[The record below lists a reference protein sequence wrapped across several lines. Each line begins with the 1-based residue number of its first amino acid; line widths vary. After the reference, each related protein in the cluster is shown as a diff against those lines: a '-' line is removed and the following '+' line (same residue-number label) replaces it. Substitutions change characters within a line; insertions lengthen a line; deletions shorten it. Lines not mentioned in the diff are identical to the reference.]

1 MRLESLSVAL
11 RQRDP
16 WEALDLGIAL
26 WRRHWG
32 AIMRPWLVLALPAF
46 AALAVVGWTLDA
58 FWLAALVSWWLQ
70 PLLDRVPLY
79 VLSRAV
85 FGSVPRTRE
94 VLRARELYSP
104 GLLAWLSWRRLH
116 PARALLLPVDVL
128 EGARGPRRAQRAA
141 VLQRA
146 VSSTAIGLWF
156 AYHCFQ
162 LVVLLS
168 LPTLVFLVLV
178 WPEFMSEST
187 RATLSTLFE
196 SPPPWAQLLALA
208 GYWFALALINPL
220 YIAAG
225 FGLYLNRRTQL
236 EAWDVELVFRRL
248 AARVRAANAMA
259 ASVLMLALCLGG
271 LGWSAPVR
279 AADSKPAPSTTP
291 AALVGA
297 QSRPA
302 DPRFQR
308 AVERAY
314 TDPLLARTEEVTHWQ
329 LRHDFERKPG
339 EQEIPGW
346 LKAVGAALAWI
357 GGHILW
363 LLAGLLL
370 AFLLW
375 RLPRWLPWV
384 QGRLRTPAEL
394 PPIVAETLATPAP
407 LPADVASAASALWQA
422 GQRREALA
430 LVYRASVLRLSARLD
445 LPFPP
450 GATEADCL
458 RRSRRLEDAD
468 ARASFQAVLLAW
480 QRAAYAHQFPDRGA
494 FDALLAEWSRCFP
507 EAA

>member
-26 WRRHWG
+26 WRRHWA
-32 AIMRPWLVLALPAF
+32 AIMRPWLALALPLLLAL
-46 AALAVVGWTLDA
+46 AALGWTLDA
-58 FWLAALVSWWLQ
+58 WWLAALASWWLQ

-85 FGSVPRTRE
+85 FGSVPHARE
-94 VLRARELYSP
+94 VLRARELYAP

-128 EGARGPRRAQRAA
+128 EGARGPRRTQRAA

-146 VSSTAIGLWF
+146 VGAPAVGLWL
-156 AYHCFQ
+156 ACLGFQ
-162 LVVLLS
+162 AVVLAS
-168 LPTLVFLVLV
+168 LLLLGLMFVPTEFL
-178 WPEFMSEST
+178 SESA
-187 RATLSTLFE
+187 RAVFATLFE
-196 SPPPWAQLLALA
+196 SPPAWARALA
-208 GYWFALALINPL
+208 FVAYWFALALVQPL
-220 YIAAG
+220 YVAAG

-248 AARVRAANAMA
+248 AARVRAANALA
-259 ASVLMLALCLGG
+259 ASLLLACFLAGA
-271 LGWSAPVR
+271 GWSAPAR
-279 AADSKPAPSTTP
+279 AADKEPAPSTTP
-291 AALVGA
+291 AAVLGA
-297 QSRPA
+297 QATHA

-308 AVERAY
+308 ALERAY
-314 TDPLLARTEEVTHWQ
+314 ADPALARTETITRWQ

-339 EQEIPGW
+339 EREIPAW
-346 LKAVGAALAWI
+346 LKAVGVALAWI
-357 GGHILW
+357 GEHVLW

-375 RLPRWLPWV
+375 RLPHWLPWL
-384 QGRLRTPAEL
+384 QGRVRAPVEL
-394 PPIVAETLATPAP
+394 PPILAEAVPASTA
-407 LPADVASAASALWQA
+407 LPADVAAAASALWQA

-430 LVYRASVLRLSARLD
+430 LVYRASVLRLAARLD

-458 RRSRRLEDAD
+458 RRSRRLDDPA
-468 ARASFQAVLLAW
+468 ARASFQAVLQAW
-480 QRAAYAHQFPDRGA
+480 QRAAYAHQFPDRAA
-494 FDALLAEWSRCFP
+494 FDALLAEWSQRFP

>member
-26 WRRHWG
+26 WRRHWA
-32 AIMRPWLVLALPAF
+32 AIMRPWLAFALPLLV
-46 AALAVVGWTLDA
+46 ALGALGWVLDA
-58 FWLAALVSWWLQ
+58 FWLAALLSWWLQ

-94 VLRARELYSP
+94 VLRARELYAP

-128 EGARGPRRAQRAA
+128 EGARGPRRSQRAA

-146 VSSTAIGLWF
+146 VSAPAIALCLTGL
-156 AYHCFQ
+156 CFQ
-162 LVVLLS
+162 VVVLAS
-168 LPTLVFLVLV
+168 LLLLGLMFVPAEFL
-178 WPEFMSEST
+178 SESA
-187 RATLSTLFE
+187 RAVFATLFE
-196 SPPPWAQLLALA
+196 SPPPWARLLALVA
-208 GYWFALALINPL
+208 YWFALALVGPL
-220 YIAAG
+220 CIAAG

-248 AARVRAANAMA
+248 ASRVRAANALA
-259 ASVLMLALCLGG
+259 ASVLLLALGVG
-271 LGWSAPVR
+271 TLGWSTPVR
-279 AADSKPAPSTTP
+279 AKEAKPAPSTTP

-297 QSRPA
+297 QSTPP

-308 AVERAY
+308 AIERAY
-314 TDPLLARTEEVTHWQ
+314 ADPLLARTKQVTHWE
-329 LRHDFERKPG
+329 LRQAVERKPG
-339 EQEIPGW
+339 DREIPAW
-346 LKAVGAALAWI
+346 LKALGTAVAWI
-357 GGHILW
+357 GEHVLW

-384 QGRLRTPAEL
+384 QGRLRTAEAL
-394 PPIVAETLATPAP
+394 PPIVAETLPTLAP

-458 RRSRRLEDAD
+458 RRSRRLDDAD

-480 QRAAYAHQFPDRGA
+480 QRAAYAHQFPDRVA
-494 FDALLAEWSRCFP
+494 FDALVAEWSRRFP

>member
-26 WRRHWG
+26 WRRHWL
-32 AIMRPWLVLALPAF
+32 AIMRPWLALALPLLVAL
-46 AALAVVGWTLDA
+46 AALGWALDA
-58 FWLAALVSWWLQ
+58 FWLAALLSWWLQ

-85 FGSVPRTRE
+85 FGSVPHARE

-104 GLLAWLSWRRLH
+104 GLLAWLGWRRLH

-146 VSSTAIGLWF
+146 VSAPAF
-156 AYHCFQ
+156 ALSLTGICFQ
-162 LVVLLS
+162 LVVLAS
-168 LPTLVFLVLV
+168 LLMLGLLFVPTEFL
-178 WPEFMSEST
+178 SESA
-187 RATLSTLFE
+187 RAVFATLFQ
-196 SPPPWAQLLALA
+196 SPPPWARLLALA
-208 GYWFALALINPL
+208 GYWVALALINPL
-220 YIAAG
+220 VIAAG

-248 AARVRAANAMA
+248 AARVRAATARA
-259 ASVLMLALCLGG
+259 ASVLLLALCAGG
-271 LGWSAPVR
+271 LGWPAPAR
-279 AADSKPAPSTTP
+279 AADSTPTPATTP

-297 QSRPA
+297 QATPA

-308 AVERAY
+308 AIERAY
-314 TDPLLARTEEVTHWQ
+314 ADPLLARTETVTHWQ

-357 GGHILW
+357 GGHLLW

-384 QGRLRTPAEL
+384 RARLRTPAEL
-394 PPIVAETLATPAP
+394 PPIVAESLPAPAP
-407 LPADVASAASALWQA
+407 LPADIASAASALWQA

-480 QRAAYAHQFPDRGA
+480 QRAAYAHQFPDRAA
-494 FDALLAEWSRCFP
+494 FDALLAEWSQRFP
-507 EAA
+507 EPA

>member
-26 WRRHWG
+26 WRRHWP
-32 AIMRPWLVLALPAF
+32 AIMRPWLALALPMLLAL
-46 AALAVVGWTLDA
+46 AALGWALDA
-58 FWLAALVSWWLQ
+58 FWLAALLSWWLQ

-94 VLRARELYSP
+94 VLRARELYAP

-146 VSSTAIGLWF
+146 VSAPAVALCVAGW
-156 AYHCFQ
+156 CFQ
-162 LVVLLS
+162 AVVLAS
-168 LPTLVFLVLV
+168 LLLLGLMFVPTEFL
-178 WPEFMSEST
+178 SESA
-187 RATLSTLFE
+187 RAVFATLFD
-196 SPPPWAQLLALA
+196 SPQPWAKLLALA
-208 GYWFALALINPL
+208 GYWCALALVNPL
-220 YIAAG
+220 CIAAG
-225 FGLYLNRRTQL
+225 FGLYLNRRPQL

-248 AARVRAANAMA
+248 AARVRAANALA
-259 ASVLMLALCLGG
+259 ASLLVAIVLVGA
-271 LGWSAPVR
+271 GWAAPAR
-279 AADSKPAPSTTP
+279 AADAQPVPSTTP
-291 AALVGA
+291 AALVGP
-297 QSRPA
+297 QSTPA

-308 AVERAY
+308 ALERAY
-314 TDPLLARTEEVTHWQ
+314 QDPLLARTKEVTRWR
-329 LRHDFERKPG
+329 LRHEMEREPG
-339 EQEIPGW
+339 ERELPAW
-346 LKAVGAALAWI
+346 AKALGTALAWI

-370 AFLLW
+370 AFVLW

-384 QGRLRTPAEL
+384 QGRLRAPAEL
-394 PPIVAETLATPAP
+394 PPIVAETLPALAP

-458 RRSRRLEDAD
+458 RRSRRLQDAD

-480 QRAAYAHQFPDRGA
+480 QRAAYAHQFPDRA
-494 FDALLAEWSRCFP
+494 DFDALVAEWSRRFP